1 MANSFKKVLIT
12 GCSLSANNTQS
23 GWKKENLHK
32 TFHNILEGTTDW
44 KITNQAH
51 GGCSNREIAQRT
63 VESCL
68 TEQYDLCIVQ
78 WSSLHRLWLYEANSN
93 IDNFTQI
100 LPDVVGQLSAGNAP
114 YTINKLIVAYYMNHY
129 MALKH
134 WCHDQAML
142 QSFLKERGIPYVF
155 LRGFEN
161 FIPELEILADQ
172 WPKDKISD
180 LDIPPG
186 IKLMLNFDDS
196 PDDYLYKKLSSLMLA
211 YLAIDKSNCIG
222 YNQSL
227 MIYGIDPACMQP
239 DYADDGIHPGYLIN
253 TEISKI
259 ILNFITKKLS

>member
-1 MANSFKKVLIT
+1 MANLFKKVLIT
-12 GCSLSANNTQS
+12 GCSYSENNTQS
-23 GWKKENLHK
+23 GWKRENLHK
-32 TFHNILEGTTDW
+32 TFHNILEGITDW
-44 KITNQAH
+44 KITNQAV
-51 GGCSNREIAQRT
+51 GGCSNREIIQRT

-78 WSSLHRLWLYEANSN
+78 WSSLHRLWLYEADSN

-100 LPDVVGQLSAGNAP
+100 LPQVCGHISAGNAP
-114 YTINKLIVAYYMNHY
+114 HTINKLIVAHYMNHY

-134 WCHDQAML
+134 WLHDQIVL

-155 LRGFEN
+155 VRGFAN
-161 FIPELEILADQ
+161 FIPELEIIANQ

-180 LDIPPG
+180 LDIPAG
-186 IKLMLNFDDS
+186 IKLMLNVDDN

-211 YLAIDKSNCIG
+211 YLSIDKSNCIG
-222 YNQSL
+222 YNQSS
-227 MIYGIDPACMQP
+227 MIYGFDPASMQL

-259 ILNFITKKLS
+259 ILNHVTKKL